1 MELQTAFPTSSIPS
15 KHAGSIKFDVKRLQ
29 KTLFLCRDCWRI
41 GINLIVAILKH
52 KRNKKFDFQYKINF
66 FSLMNTKSNVFT
78 RGSATRENTTFG
90 VHSVKQKS
98 TLHRKSQISSIYSQQ
113 WIQCISEADKKG
125 IVYSE
130 KISYFFTSYEYDL
143 YFSL

>member
-1 MELQTAFPTSSIPS
+1 MFTRHYNVNDNTKSANVTLLLHATSGRQSPPPPRGILTCPISWDQFSVEKFKATSIIPS

-29 KTLFLCRDCWRI
+29 KTLFPCRDCWRI

-52 KRNKKFDFQYKINF
+52 KRNRKFDFQYKINF

-90 VHSVKQKS
+90 VHSVK
-98 TLHRKSQISSIYSQQ
+98 
-113 WIQCISEADKKG
+113 
-125 IVYSE
+125 
-130 KISYFFTSYEYDL
+130 
-143 YFSL
+143 